1 MRMAIPVLVN
11 ERSGGG
17 RGAQEVDAIVAAFRD
32 AGLEARVHAAGSE
45 PSMREAA
52 RHHAGEGAPIVV
64 AAGGDGTLSA
74 VAGALA
80 GSATALGVVPL
91 GTFNHFARDL
101 QIPLALDAAARV
113 IAGDHRARID
123 VGEVNG
129 RVFINNSSIGL
140 YPTLV
145 LHRKKRQRRL
155 GLGRG
160 RWRTGLWAAMGVAR
174 RHPMLDTVISVD
186 GKTVR
191 RRTPLVFI
199 GNNEY
204 RMSGL
209 HVEARDRLDAGRL
222 SVYLTLRPGR
232 TALVRLA
239 WDALWGRIESA
250 RDFEALSAHSARIAT
265 RHRRLPVA
273 TDGEVTLMDMPL
285 DYRIRPRALEVVVPA
300 PERQ

>member
-1 MRMAIPVLVN
+1 MAIPVLVN
-11 ERSGGG
+11 EAAGGG
-17 RGAQEVDAIVAAFRD
+17 RGAKAVDEIAAALREAGID
-32 AGLEARVHAAGSE
+32 AVVHASRAGE
-45 PSMREAA
+45 AMREIA
-52 RHHAGEGAPIVV
+52 RRHVEDGAELVV

-80 GSATALGVVPL
+80 GGRAALGVLPL

-101 QIPLALDAAARV
+101 RIPLALAEAARV
-113 IAGDHRARID
+113 IGAGHRTRVD

-129 RVFINNSSIGL
+129 RIFINNSSIGL

-155 GLGRG
+155 GRG
-160 RWRTGLWAAMGVAR
+160 RWHAGLWAAMGVAR
-174 RHPMLDTVISVD
+174 RHPMLDTAISVD

-204 RMSGL
+204 RMRGL
-209 HVEARDRLDAGRL
+209 HVEARDRLDAGTL
-222 SVYLTLRPGR
+222 SVYLTLRAGR
-232 TALVRLA
+232 ASLVRLA
-239 WDALWGRIESA
+239 WHALWGRIESA

-265 RHRRLPVA
+265 RHARLPVA
-273 TDGEVTLMDMPL
+273 TDGEVALMDMPL
-285 DYRIRPRALEVVVPA
+285 DYRVRPRALEVVVPA
-300 PERQ
+300 PEAK